1 MKTSTKWRSVNR
13 EQKMRK
19 EFSASIEK
27 IATTDSM
34 VIFLT
39 GDLGFMA
46 LENVRAV
53 MGARFINTGV
63 SEQNMVSLAAGLA
76 SQGYTVLCYSI
87 APFAV
92 FRPAEQ
98 IRIDVCLHNM
108 NVKIIGNGGGY
119 GYGIMGATH
128 HAIEDIA
135 VLSSFQ
141 NMKCYIPFCNEDVNE
156 IVNVMMQ
163 RKGPSYLRLG
173 FGIKPEGLDLPAYSG
188 VRKLKSGI
196 KITIVGL
203 GPVILNVFKAIEM
216 DIGTDIA
223 DLFVVSEMPLVELP
237 AILLNSVKKTGKVL
251 VVEEHVSRGGLGEN
265 LSLLLLEKS
274 AGCKLVHRFA
284 CGYPDG
290 LYGSQ
295 AYHQKKSG
303 LDPEAIYKIIKEL
316 SNE

>member
-1 MKTSTKWRSVNR
+1 MNP
-13 EQKMRK
+13 EPEMRK
-19 EFSASIEK
+19 EFSKSIEK
-27 IATTDSM
+27 IAVADSK
-34 VIFLT
+34 VIFIT

-46 LENVRAV
+46 LENLQAAL
-53 MGARFINTGV
+53 GARFINAGV
-63 SEQNMVSLAAGLA
+63 SEQNLVSLAAGLA

-141 NMKCYIPFCNEDVNE
+141 NMKCYIPFCNEDVDG

-163 RKGPSYLRLG
+163 RKGPSYLRMG
-173 FGIKPEGLDLPAYSG
+173 FGVKPENLALPDYSG
-188 VRKLKSGI
+188 TRKLASGKKVTVI
-196 KITIVGL
+196 GM
-203 GPVILNVFKAIEM
+203 GPVILNVLKAIEM
-216 DIGTDIA
+216 GVDADSV
-223 DLFVVSEMPLVELP
+223 DLFVISELPLVELP
-237 AILLNSVKKTGKVL
+237 ANLLDSVKKTGKVL

-265 LSLLLLEKS
+265 LSLLLLERS
-274 AGCKLVHRFA
+274 VGCKLAHRSA

-295 AYHQKKSG
+295 SYHQKKSG
-303 LDPEAIYKIIKEL
+303 LDPEAIRQIIKEL

>member
-1 MKTSTKWRSVNR
+1 
-13 EQKMRK
+13 MRK
-19 EFSASIEK
+19 EFAKSMEEIAAS
-27 IATTDSM
+27 DSR

-46 LENVRAV
+46 LENLRLL
-53 MGARFINTGV
+53 MKGRFINAGV
-63 SEQNMVSLAAGLA
+63 SEQNLVSLAAGLA
-76 SQGYTVLCYSI
+76 SEGFTVLCYSI

-141 NMKCYIPFCNEDVNE
+141 NMKCYIPFCNEDVDG
-156 IVNVMMQ
+156 IVNVMM
-163 RKGPSYLRLG
+163 KKNGPSYLRLG
-173 FGIKPEGLDLPAYSG
+173 FGVKPERLELPEYNG
-188 VRKLKSGI
+188 VRKLAGGGR
-196 KITIVGL
+196 ITVVGM
-203 GPVILNVFKAIEM
+203 GPVVLNVLKAMETGI
-216 DIGTDIA
+216 DADSV
-223 DLFVVSEMPLVELP
+223 DLFVVSEMPILELP
-237 AILLNSVKKTGKVL
+237 EALLDSVMKTGKLL

-265 LSLLLLEKS
+265 LSLLLLSKS
-274 AGCKLVHRFA
+274 VGCKLVHRFA
-284 CGYPDG
+284 SGYPNG

-295 AYHQKKSG
+295 SYHQKMSG
-303 LDPEAIYKIIKEL
+303 LDPESIYRTIKEL
-316 SNE
+316 CDE

>member
-1 MKTSTKWRSVNR
+1 
-13 EQKMRK
+13 MRK
-19 EFSASIEK
+19 EFSKAIER
-27 IATTDSM
+27 IVAFDLN

-46 LENVRAV
+46 LENLQVA
-53 MGARFINTGV
+53 MGTRFINTGV
-63 SEQNMVSLAAGLA
+63 SEQNLVSLAAGLA

-87 APFAV
+87 APFIA

-98 IRIDVCLHNM
+98 IRIDVCLHDM

-141 NMKCYIPFCNEDVNE
+141 NMKCYIPFCNEDVDG
-156 IVNVMMQ
+156 IVNIMMK

-173 FGIKPEGLDLPAYSG
+173 FGVKPESLDMPTYNG
-188 VRKLKSGI
+188 VRKLKSG
-196 KITIVGL
+196 KRITVVGM
-203 GPVILNVFKAIEM
+203 GPVVLNVFKAMEL
-216 DIGTDIA
+216 DIDVDSV
-223 DLFVVSEMPLVELP
+223 DLFVVSEMPLSELP
-237 AILLNSVKKTGKVL
+237 ESLLCSVKNTRKIL

-274 AGCKLVHRFA
+274 IGCKLVHRSA
-284 CGYPDG
+284 SGYPYG
-290 LYGSQ
+290 LSGSQ
-295 AYHQKKSG
+295 TYHQKMSG
-303 LDPEAIYKIIKEL
+303 LDPESMCQTIKEL
-316 SNE
+316 CNE

>member
-1 MKTSTKWRSVNR
+1 
-13 EQKMRK
+13 MRK
-19 EFSASIEK
+19 EFSKSIEK
-27 IATTDSM
+27 IAISDSK

-46 LENVRAV
+46 LENLQAT
-53 MGARFINTGV
+53 MGGRFINAGV

-98 IRIDVCLHNM
+98 IRIDVCLHDM

-141 NMKCYIPFCNEDVNE
+141 NMKCYIPFCNEDVDGLVD
-156 IVNVMMQ
+156 IMMK

-173 FGIKPEGLDLPAYSG
+173 FGVKPEGLDLPDYNS
-188 VRKLKSGI
+188 VRKLKSG
-196 KITIVGL
+196 KRITVVGL
-203 GPVILNVFKAIEM
+203 GPVVLNVLKAMEM
-216 DIGTDIA
+216 DGDSDSV
-223 DLFVVSEMPLVELP
+223 DLFVVSEMPLLKLTESLLASVE
-237 AILLNSVKKTGKVL
+237 KTRKVL

-265 LSLLLLEKS
+265 LSLHLLGKS
-274 AGCKLVHRFA
+274 VNCKLVHRCA
-284 CGYPDG
+284 SGYPDG

-295 AYHQKKSG
+295 AYHQKMSG
-303 LDPEAIYKIIKEL
+303 LDPEAICRTIKEL

>member
-1 MKTSTKWRSVNR
+1 
-13 EQKMRK
+13 MRK
-19 EFSASIEK
+19 EFSKSMEK
-27 IATTDSM
+27 IAGADAK

-46 LENVRAV
+46 LENLRDV
-53 MGARFINTGV
+53 MGDRFINAGV
-63 SEQNMVSLAAGLA
+63 SEQNLVSLAAGLA

-141 NMKCYIPFCNEDVNE
+141 NMKCYIPFCNEDVDG
-156 IVNVMMQ
+156 IVNMMMK
-163 RKGPSYLRLG
+163 RIGPSYLRLG
-173 FGIKPEGLDLPAYSG
+173 FGVKPERLDLPDYNC
-188 VRKLKSGI
+188 VRKLKSGK
-196 KITIVGL
+196 KITVVGM
-203 GPVILNVFKAIEM
+203 GPAVLNVLKAIES
-216 DIGTDIA
+216 DIEA
-223 DLFVVSEMPLVELP
+223 DTVDLYVVSEMPLFELP
-237 AILLNSVKKTGKVL
+237 ASLTKSVEKTGKLL

-265 LSLLLLEKS
+265 LSLLLLAKS
-274 AGCKLVHRFA
+274 VRCKLVHRCA
-284 CGYPDG
+284 SGYPDG

-295 AYHQKKSG
+295 SYHQKMSG
-303 LDPEAIYKIIKEL
+303 LDPETILETIKEL

>member
-1 MKTSTKWRSVNR
+1 
-13 EQKMRK
+13 MRK
-19 EFSASIEK
+19 EFSKAIEK
-27 IATTDSM
+27 IATFDSK

-46 LENVRAV
+46 LENLQAA
-53 MGARFINTGV
+53 MGGRFINAGV
-63 SEQNMVSLAAGLA
+63 SEQNLVSLAAGLA

-128 HAIEDIA
+128 HALEDIA

-141 NMKCYIPFCNEDVNE
+141 NMKCYIPFCNEDVDG
-156 IVNVMMQ
+156 IVNIMMK
-163 RKGPSYLRLG
+163 RNGPSYLRLG
-173 FGIKPEGLDLPAYSG
+173 FGVKPERLDLPAYNG
-188 VRKLKSGI
+188 VRKLRSGK
-196 KITIVGL
+196 KITVVGM
-203 GPVILNVFKAIEM
+203 GPVILNVLKAME
-216 DIGTDIA
+216 TDVGVDSV
-223 DLFVVSEMPLVELP
+223 DLFVVSEMPLVDLP
-237 AILLNSVKKTGKVL
+237 DSLLDSVKKTGKMF

-274 AGCKLVHRFA
+274 VGCKLVHRFA
-284 CGYPDG
+284 SGYPDG

-295 AYHQKKSG
+295 AYHQKMSG
-303 LDPEAIYKIIKEL
+303 LDPEAIRETIKEM
-316 SNE
+316 SDE

>member
-1 MKTSTKWRSVNR
+1 MNQ
-13 EQKMRK
+13 ELEMRK

-27 IATTDSM
+27 IAASDEK

-46 LENVRAV
+46 LENVQEA
-53 MGARFINTGV
+53 MGARFINAGV
-63 SEQNMVSLAAGLA
+63 SEQNLVSLAAGLA
-76 SQGYTVLCYSI
+76 SQGYTILCYSI
-87 APFAV
+87 APFVV

-141 NMKCYIPFCNEDVNE
+141 NMKCYIPFCNEDVDGL
-156 IVNVMMQ
+156 VNIMMQ

-173 FGIKPEGLDLPAYSG
+173 FGIKPERLELPAYSG
-188 VRKLKSGI
+188 VRKLSSGN
-196 KITIVGL
+196 KITVVGM
-203 GPVILNVFKAIEM
+203 GPAILNVFKAIETGL
-216 DIGTDIA
+216 DA
-223 DLFVVSEMPLVELP
+223 ESVDLFVVSEMPLLELP
-237 AILLNSVKKTGKVL
+237 ESLLSSVEKTGKVL

-295 AYHQKKSG
+295 SYHQEMSG
-303 LDPEAIYKIIKEL
+303 LDPEAILKTMKEL

>member
-1 MKTSTKWRSVNR
+1 
-13 EQKMRK
+13 MRK
-19 EFSASIEK
+19 EFSKSIEK
-27 IATTDSM
+27 IAATDPM
-34 VIFLT
+34 VIFMT

-46 LENVRAV
+46 LENLRAAI
-53 MGARFINTGV
+53 GARFINTGV
-63 SEQNMVSLAAGLA
+63 SEQNLVSLGAGLA

-98 IRIDVCLHNM
+98 IRLDVCLHDM

-141 NMKCYIPFCNEDVNE
+141 NMKCYIPFCNEDVDG
-156 IVNVMMQ
+156 IVNVMMR
-163 RKGPSYLRLG
+163 RKGPAYLRLG
-173 FGIKPEGLDLPAYSG
+173 FGVKPEGLALPAYCG
-188 VRKLKSGI
+188 VRKLKSGK
-196 KITIVGL
+196 KITVVGM
-203 GPVILNVFKAIEM
+203 GPVVLNVLKAIEM
-216 DIGTDIA
+216 GIDADSV
-223 DLFVVSEMPLVELP
+223 DLFAVSEMPLAELP
-237 AILLNSVKKTGKVL
+237 DSLLSSVKQTGKVL

-265 LSLLLLEKS
+265 LSLLLLKKS
-274 AGCKLVHRFA
+274 VGCKLVHKFA
-284 CGYPDG
+284 VGYPNG

-295 AYHQKKSG
+295 AYHQKMSG
-303 LDPEAIYKIIKEL
+303 LDPETLHQKIKEL

>member
-1 MKTSTKWRSVNR
+1 MNQ
-13 EQKMRK
+13 ELEMRK

-27 IATTDSM
+27 IAASDEK

-46 LENVRAV
+46 LENVQEA
-53 MGARFINTGV
+53 MGARFINAGV
-63 SEQNMVSLAAGLA
+63 SEQNLVSLAAGLA
-76 SQGYTVLCYSI
+76 SQGYTILCYSI
-87 APFAV
+87 APFVV

-141 NMKCYIPFCNEDVNE
+141 NMKCYIPFCNEDVDGL
-156 IVNVMMQ
+156 VNIMMQ

-173 FGIKPEGLDLPAYSG
+173 FGIKPERLELPAYSG
-188 VRKLKSGI
+188 VRKLSSGN
-196 KITIVGL
+196 KITVVGM
-203 GPVILNVFKAIEM
+203 GPAILNVFKAIETGL
-216 DIGTDIA
+216 DA
-223 DLFVVSEMPLVELP
+223 ESVDLFVVSEMPLLELP
-237 AILLNSVKKTGKVL
+237 ESLLSSVEKTGKVL

-295 AYHQKKSG
+295 SYHQEMSG
-303 LDPEAIYKIIKEL
+303 LDPEAILKTMTEL